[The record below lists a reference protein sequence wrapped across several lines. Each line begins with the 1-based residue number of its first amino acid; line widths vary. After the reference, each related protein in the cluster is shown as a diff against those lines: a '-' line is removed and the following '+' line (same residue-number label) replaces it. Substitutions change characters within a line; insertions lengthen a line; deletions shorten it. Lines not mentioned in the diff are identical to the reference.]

1 MIFGDKMCSG
11 TLHRPINGMVDHF
24 SFSALNLLR
33 TYNRLVTPTGEIL
46 YSDKLINYLYNQIVL
61 NIPIFLQY

>member
-33 TYNRLVTPTGEIL
+33 TYNRLVTPTGDFL
-46 YSDKLINYLYNQIVL
+46 VNVL
-61 NIPIFLQY
+61 